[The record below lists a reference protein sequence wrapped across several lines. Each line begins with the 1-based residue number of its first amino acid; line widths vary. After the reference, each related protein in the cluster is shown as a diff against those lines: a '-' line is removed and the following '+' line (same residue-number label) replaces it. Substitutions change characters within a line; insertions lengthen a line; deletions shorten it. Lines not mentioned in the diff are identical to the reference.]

1 MSDAATAD
9 GGSLNDADY
18 SRYSHQQLYDWL
30 RAGEPGQV
38 HGLHAGWLSMADDA
52 ASLGRQLARDLG
64 RLQWDG
70 PAGDEFRSRIGAIGE
85 FSASLAQ
92 GFEPLAEA
100 VFVMAG
106 DLGSARAEA
115 VPPVATSVADT
126 LAVGMPQLS
135 LLPQVASDDKAEAAG
150 RSKMV
155 QLVTSL
161 AESYQATSYS
171 RIVPPADPPPAL
183 PTHSNDT
190 AATDGSGP
198 TSGYQATRF
207 PSGGGAG
214 STTPPTGSYTPPG
227 QPPTLSYPHQ
237 PITTLAGVGPVTAL
251 PTGGVTPVPAGAGLS
266 AGPSGYGTSLVAA
279 IGVTGPNTTELGA
292 GPRRPGLRAVEGE
305 LVEPANRTRGLVGTR
320 EGDAVDDPAEYTTWL
335 TDDLMIWADPLDL
348 PPAVLGERPPTP

>member
-18 SRYSHQQLYDWL
+18 SRYTHQQLYDWL

-70 PAGDEFRSRIGAIGE
+70 PAGDEFRSRIGAIGT
-85 FSASLAQ
+85 FSESLGQ

-106 DLGSARAEA
+106 DLGSARSEA
-115 VPPVATSVADT
+115 VPPAATSLADT
-126 LAVGMPQLS
+126 MAVGIPQLS
-135 LLPQVASDDKAEAAG
+135 LLPQVSRDYQAEAAG

-155 QLVTSL
+155 RLVTSL

-183 PTHSNDT
+183 PTHSNGT
-190 AATDGSGP
+190 TATDGSGP
-198 TSGYQATRF
+198 TSGYQATGF
-207 PSGGGAG
+207 LSGTGAG
-214 STTPPTGSYTPPG
+214 YTTPPAGTYTPPG
-227 QPPTLSYPHQ
+227 QPPALAYPHQ
-237 PITTLAGVGPVTAL
+237 PVTTLAGVGPVTAL
-251 PTGGVTPVPAGAGLS
+251 PAGGLNPVPASAGLS
-266 AGPSGYGTSLVAA
+266 AAPNGYGTSLVAA
-279 IGVTGPNTTELGA
+279 MGVTGPRTTELGA
-292 GPRRPGLRAVEGE
+292 APRRPGMRAAEGE
-305 LVEPANRTRGLVGTR
+305 LVEPANRTRGLAGTR
-320 EGDAVDDPAEYTTWL
+320 EADHADDPAEYTTWL
-335 TDDLMIWADPLDL
+335 TEDLMIWADPLDL
-348 PPAVLGERPPTP
+348 PPAVLGERPTNP